1 MPKLYYRSKIRES
14 NDILLIRIEFPTAK
28 FRSLDDAF
36 DRIIIGATATT
47 SSTIVFVTIITIIVT
62 IVDII
67 IVVVIIAVGRLIR
80 RHEWTHVEYLRER
93 DVVEDFFMDSIRLLK
108 PLIRKKKRGRILLI

>member
-1 MPKLYYRSKIRES
+1 MISKIE
-14 NDILLIRIEFPTAK
+14 LLIRIEFPTAK

-67 IVVVIIAVGRLIR
+67 IVVVAIIAVGRLIR

-108 PLIRKKKRGRILLI
+108 PLIRKKGRI